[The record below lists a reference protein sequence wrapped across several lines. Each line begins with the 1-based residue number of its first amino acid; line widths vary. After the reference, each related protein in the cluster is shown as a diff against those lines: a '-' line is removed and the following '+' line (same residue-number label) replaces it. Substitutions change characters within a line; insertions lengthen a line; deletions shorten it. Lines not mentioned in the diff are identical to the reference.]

1 MKDISHLAKLSGFL
15 PSDSFLSDMED
26 IINLM
31 DKITET
37 NFPPQKAAPES
48 LADMREDKPSSVC
61 KDFEIRKS
69 SKAGLEI
76 PKIM

>member
-48 LADMREDKPSSVC
+48 LADMREDKP
-61 KDFEIRKS
+61 
-69 SKAGLEI
+69 
-76 PKIM
+76 